1 MEDNIERPRFI
12 KVPLLKSTHNYS
24 VGTQNHCAGK
34 AGWRVLMEKHFVHP
48 MFIKVP
54 PLKQHT

>member
-54 PLKQHT
+54 PS